1 MEIKGNLTTS
11 IEANQCEYQ
20 AKGRE
25 KKLEIFRVNSLAI
38 LKFFRTNSLDIR
50 AFSLLFSDFGFN
62 MFLF

>member
-25 KKLEIFRVNSLAI
+25 KKLEIFRINSLVI
-38 LKFFRTNSLDIR
+38 LNFFALIRLLNVKQKFLNLC
-50 AFSLLFSDFGFN
+50 
-62 MFLF
+62 